1 MSVPP
6 PSPIMTT
13 ANPPAS
19 NAAKNAANV
28 AIRPALWRQALPA
41 VLIAVVWVLFL
52 YQDTALGMVLIW
64 WRSETFTHGFLVLPI
79 VLWLVWRARDTLA
92 LQQPRPS
99 AWVFGLAAA
108 AVFAWLLADLAGVN
122 AVAQLAFVALLVL
135 VVPAVLGVPI
145 ARLIVFPLCFLFLA
159 VPIGEVFLPQLMEW
173 TADFTVFA
181 LRLSGVPVFREG
193 LQFVIP
199 SGNWSVVE
207 ACSGVRYL
215 IASFTV
221 GTLFAYLNYQST
233 QRRLLFIGVSILV
246 PIVANWVRAYMIVML
261 GHLSGNTLAVGV
273 DHLIY
278 GWVFFGVVIMLM
290 FAIGIRWAEPEPA
303 VGSVDATTA
312 TATVTS
318 NPVKV
323 WLAAVCFGALVAAP
337 HLLKWAT
344 SEPISTANVSVA
356 TPDTLEPGWLA
367 LRGNAANVANVAGA
381 AGAINYKPHFLLA
394 AAESNTTYQKHGSQV
409 GLYLAFY
416 RNQDYA
422 RKLVSSTNV
431 LVTSNDTQWTRV
443 ASGSRATT
451 LAGTPV
457 TVRTLEL
464 RGNGVSD
471 PKQGGRLIVWQIYWI
486 NGTLTT
492 SDYLAKVYSA
502 LYRLIGRGDDSAVIV
517 VYTPND
523 GVANPEAL
531 LESFLSTNYSS
542 INEVLSKA
550 RASK

>member
-1 MSVPP
+1 M
-6 PSPIMTT
+6 
-13 ANPPAS
+13 
-19 NAAKNAANV
+19 
-28 AIRPALWRQALPA
+28 ALWRQALPA
-41 VLIAVVWVLFL
+41 VLFVMAWLLFL
-52 YQDTALGMVLIW
+52 YRETALGMVLIW

-79 VLWLVWRARDTLA
+79 VLWLIWRARDTLA
-92 LQQPRPS
+92 LQQPGPS

-108 AVFAWLLADLAGVN
+108 VVFAWLLADLAGVN
-122 AVAQLAFVALLVL
+122 AVAQLAFVALLAL
-135 VVPAVLGVPI
+135 AVPAVLGVPL
-145 ARLIVFPLCFLFLA
+145 ARLIIFPLCFLFLA

-181 LRLSGVPVFREG
+181 LRLSGLPVFREG

-246 PIVANWVRAYMIVML
+246 PIVANWLRAYMIVML

-273 DHLIY
+273 DHLVY
-278 GWVFFGVVIMLM
+278 GWVFFGVVIMVM
-290 FAIGIRWAEPEPA
+290 FAIGIRWAEPEPT
-303 VGSVDATTA
+303 VGSVDTPTAPAMA
-312 TATVTS
+312 TA
-318 NPVKV
+318 NPVKI
-323 WLAAVCFGALVAAP
+323 WIAAACFSALVAAP
-337 HLLKWAT
+337 HVLKWAT

-367 LRGNAANVANVAGA
+367 LRGEAKAQVNF
-381 AGAINYKPHFLLA
+381 KPQFLLA
-394 AAESNTTYQKHGSQV
+394 VAESNTIYQKQGSEV

-416 RNQDYA
+416 RNQDYE

-443 ASGSRATT
+443 TSGSRATT

-457 TVRTLEL
+457 PVRTLEL
-464 RGNGVSD
+464 RSNGVSD

-492 SDYLAKVYSA
+492 SDYLAKAYSA

-517 VYTPND
+517 VYTVKD
-523 GVANPEAL
+523 DANQAEVR

-542 INEVLSKA
+542 INEVLSKT
-550 RASK
+550 RAGK